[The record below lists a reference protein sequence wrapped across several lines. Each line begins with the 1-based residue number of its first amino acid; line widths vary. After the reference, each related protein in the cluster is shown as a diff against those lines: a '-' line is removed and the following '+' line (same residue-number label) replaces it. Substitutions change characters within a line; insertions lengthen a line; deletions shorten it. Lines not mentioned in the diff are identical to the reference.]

1 MIKNRL
7 LIHFSITAKLYV
19 IVCLMVSFIMWKVKN
34 PFLWILKIPEYD
46 DVVRLNILFWFFV
59 YHFILSIYISEKL
72 KKKGGSNE

>member
-19 IVCLMVSFIMWKVKN
+19 IVYLIVSFIMWKVKN